1 MTRID
6 QQVEALDRILLLT
19 TILDDDMTRGL
30 EKVGLSQSR
39 VRPVWLLHQNG
50 PSTQRELAE
59 ALGVSARNVTGLV
72 DALVETGFV
81 RRGPHPTD
89 RRATL
94 VSLTAQGRRV
104 ADGLAAG
111 RESSSPG
118 SCSRTCR
125 SARSPASSPAWTPCW
140 PRSASSWRRS
150 SA

>member
-1 MTRID
+1 MASVD

-19 TILDDDMTRGL
+19 VTLDEDMTRGL

-50 PSTQRELAE
+50 PSTQRELAD

-81 RRGPHPTD
+81 RRDAHPTD

-94 VSLTAQGRRV
+94 VSLTSRGRRV
-104 ADGLAAG
+104 ADGLATGRVELARQLFDEMSPRTFTGLVAG
-111 RESSSPG
+111 LDSVLATISDLLAEEPS
-118 SCSRTCR
+118 
-125 SARSPASSPAWTPCW
+125 
-140 PRSASSWRRS
+140 
-150 SA
+150 

>member
-1 MTRID
+1 MC
-6 QQVEALDRILLLT
+6 
-19 TILDDDMTRGL
+19 G
-30 EKVGLSQSR
+30 
-39 VRPVWLLHQNG
+39 PVWLLHQNG

-94 VSLTAQGRRV
+94 VSLTDPGPRV
-104 ADGLAAG
+104 ADGWPRAG
-111 RESSSPG
+111 SSSPG

-125 SARSPASSPAWTPCW
+125 SACSAASSTGLDSVLATV
-140 PRSASSWRRS
+140 SDLLEEERR
-150 SA
+150 

>member
-1 MTRID
+1 MPTLD

-19 TILDDDMTRGL
+19 VTLDADMTDGL
-30 EKVGLSQSR
+30 AKVGLTPSR
-39 VRPVWLLHQNG
+39 VRPVWVLHQNG
-50 PSTQRELAE
+50 PSTQRELAD

-94 VSLTAQGRRV
+94 VTLTSRGRRV

-111 RESSSPG
+111 RVELARQLFEEMPR
-118 SCSRTCR
+118 RTFTGLVAGLD
-125 SARSPASSPAWTPCW
+125 SVLATITDLLEEQS
-140 PRSASSWRRS
+140 
-150 SA
+150 